1 MINANMPVYL
11 TAVGLAALGFG
22 ALVWQPYSADFPG
35 TQYSKPIRGY
45 IHAAAHQDSAAL
57 VRLSASPAAVTWGL
71 TTGRAH
77 RGSLAHWERSMQAW
91 AGQQRGDTAQVF
103 VFSGGTVCQNA
114 PIELRLV
121 GSDGAARVVK
131 ATSSC
136 WSR

>member
-1 MINANMPVYL
+1 MINGRMPLYL
-11 TAVGLAALGFG
+11 TALGLAALGFG

>member
-1 MINANMPVYL
+1 MINGNMPVYL
-11 TAVGLAALGFG
+11 TAAGLAALGFG

-35 TQYSKPIRGY
+35 TEYSKPIRGY

>member
-1 MINANMPVYL
+1 MINANMPVCL
-11 TAVGLAALGFG
+11 TAMGLAALGFG

-71 TTGRAH
+71 TAGRTH
-77 RGSLAHWERSMQAW
+77 RGSLAHWERWMQAW

-103 VFSGGTVCQNA
+103 VFSDEITCQNA
-114 PIELRLV
+114 PIELQLV
-121 GSDGAARVVK
+121 GRDGAARVVQ
-131 ATSSC
+131 AASSC
-136 WSR
+136 WPR

>member
-71 TTGRAH
+71 TTGRAL

>member
-1 MINANMPVYL
+1 MINGNMPVYL
-11 TAVGLAALGFG
+11 TAVGMAALGYG

>member
-22 ALVWQPYSADFPG
+22 ALVWQPYSADFPA

-103 VFSGGTVCQNA
+103 VFSDGTMCQNA
-114 PIELRLV
+114 PIELQLV
-121 GSDGAARVVK
+121 GRDGAARVVQ
-131 ATSSC
+131 AASSC
-136 WSR
+136 WPR

>member
-22 ALVWQPYSADFPG
+22 ALVWQPYSADFPA

-103 VFSGGTVCQNA
+103 VFSGGTVSQNA

>member
-121 GSDGAARVVK
+121 GSDGAARVV
-131 ATSSC
+131 TESSSC

>member
-35 TQYSKPIRGY
+35 TEYSKPIRGY